1 MKILLSTLYNIH
13 MKRIHFLC
21 FISVLMFLCGTSCNG
36 NDDDDVLNLDKGK
49 GSVKITSID
58 AQRKTSTGLQINI
71 TIKASGV
78 SADEVKMLGVTG
90 GTSSDADGSL
100 WASVGGGKTSGSTK
114 IVTGLRSKTTY
125 YVKAFVKTKEGT
137 VYSSVKKVTTP

>member
-1 MKILLSTLYNIH
+1 MKNLIHFRLLSL
-13 MKRIHFLC
+13 
-21 FISVLMFLCGTSCNG
+21 LMCIIIGLSACSD
-36 NDDDDVLNLDKGK
+36 NDDDDIHNPDKDKGK

-58 AQRKTSTGLQINI
+58 AQRKTSTGLQINV

-90 GTSSDADGSL
+90 GTSSDAEGSL
-100 WASVGGGKTSGSTK
+100 WASVGAGKTSGSTK
-114 IVTGLRSKTTY
+114 IVAGLRSKTTY

-137 VYSSVKKVTTP
+137 VYSPIKKITTP